1 MQLLAACQKSTSVR
15 HLVVKS
21 TSTVYG
27 SSSRDPAMFTEDM
40 EPRRAPSS
48 GYAKDVAEI
57 EGYVRGFARRRPD
70 VRVTT
75 LRLAN
80 VLGPHVTSPMTS
92 YFRLPVIPT
101 VLGFDPRLQF
111 VHETDLM
118 RVLTHCVETDVPGT
132 FNVAGDGVMLLSQA
146 VRRLR
151 KPAVPLVRPAV
162 GGVASVLKSARMADF
177 SPEQLGFLTFGRGI
191 DSTRMRTMLGFEPDY
206 TTEQAFSDFARGA
219 GHAASPVERVVDGLA
234 ATLSPISSPG
244 GGRG

>member
-1 MQLLAACQKSTSVR
+1 
-15 HLVVKS
+15 VKS

-27 SSSRDPAMFTEDM
+27 ASSRDPAMFTEDM
-40 EPRRAPSS
+40 QPRRQPSS

-80 VLGPHVTSPMTS
+80 VLGPHVTSPITS

-118 RVLTHCVETDVPGT
+118 RVLTHCVHTDVPGT

-151 KPAVPLVRPAV
+151 KPTVPLVRPAV
-162 GGVASVLKSARMADF
+162 GGVAAVLKSARMADF

-191 DSTRMRTMLGFEPDY
+191 DTSRMRAELGFEPVL
-206 TTEQAFSDFARGA
+206 TTEQAFADFASSTGRS
-219 GHAASPVERVVDGLA
+219 ASPVERVLDGLSSTLPGR
-234 ATLSPISSPG
+234 ATSG
-244 GGRG
+244 AGRG